1 MINVGV
7 ILAYIVGI
15 ILLFIFGRLFLT
27 PLRTIL
33 KLVLNSLLGAAVI
46 LLANW
51 AGGLF
56 GFHMAL
62 NIFTAFIVGTLGVPG
77 FILLAVLKLIF
88 K

>member
-1 MINVGV
+1 M
-7 ILAYIVGI
+7 AYIVGI